1 MVIVGRGVAI
11 HARYETFR
19 PSTLLIRKI
28 ARLFFTLPSPLG
40 FESPPLNFGSRH
52 LDEARKIAER
62 ERVINHCLFVN
73 VRLLNNNPAWNNGER
88 PVFLSLLDQQ
98 CSPHAWN
105 RFESFDKVE
114 AHRNRGG
121 QADKRYRSS
130 CRIPGK
136 TDTSQFRQLISRTR
150 CAFRLINFEDHR
162 WWPLL
167 SSGVIEGYRG
177 FHWFRSLTFFW
188 RREKGSR
195 RFAESERRKDNNK

>member
-1 MVIVGRGVAI
+1 MSTRFQIGRHRQSASIRGESVVIVGRGVAI

-40 FESPPLNFGSRH
+40 FEIPLSRSISVLVISTRRGRSP
-52 LDEARKIAER
+52 R

-73 VRLLNNNPAWNNGER
+73 VRLLNNNPGWNNGER

-136 TDTSQFRQLISRTR
+136 THSFDS
-150 CAFRLINFEDHR
+150 
-162 WWPLL
+162 
-167 SSGVIEGYRG
+167 
-177 FHWFRSLTFFW
+177 
-188 RREKGSR
+188 
-195 RFAESERRKDNNK
+195 